1 MAKIYK
7 LTKGSQTI
15 YPATTTDAVVNPN
28 TRKNLTAELA
38 EIVNTTGK
46 KLLQWVSFDAEKL
59 IKPDGS
65 ISNMSN
71 SNYCVA
77 TYQVTSNSQVRICLN
92 LKYNINGSCVFV
104 LKKDDTI
111 VYTQLAGESKV
122 FQYEI
127 YTGECNTLLLQMNSQ
142 ANTLAYISET
152 PPIIGLVNDQVIE
165 DGSITTPKLANNS
178 VTAEKLDE
186 SLYNNLVFKG
196 ENVVYDEILSNSII
210 KKDGLLDTSS
220 QYYKNYRLF
229 KYSVAQGT
237 QYSFSTTLKN
247 GVTPGGFGIVS
258 LFKGDTF
265 VKHAV
270 LSSSSLTYNGD
281 IAVDVDCDLAYI
293 LSDKDLVPNLT
304 KSSSAIIEDGSITTP
319 KLANNSVTA
328 EKLDESLYNNLV
340 FKGENVVYDEILSNS
355 IIKKDGLLD
364 TSSQY
369 YKNYRLFK
377 YSVAQGT
384 QYSFST
390 TLKNGVTPGGF
401 GIVSLFK
408 GDTFVKHAVLSSS
421 SLTYNGDIAV
431 DVDCDLAYI
440 LSDKDLVPNLTKSS
454 SAIIEDG
461 SITTPKLANN
471 SVTAEKLDESI
482 TQEITNLIE
491 FRKYQ
496 QGGYNVANTSGE
508 YDRKMAET
516 LYSIIQ
522 AQPTAD
528 IYVVDNYYGGY
539 NNWSSPGRTYAQELK
554 AMADWF
560 SLGFISLKDAG
571 IRERVD
577 KEARVFT
584 IDGLHAYTEIG
595 AKRIYN
601 RIMGQLLQRY
611 NCDKSELTQKTFL
624 LLGDST
630 SIIGEPTSWAKL
642 LTEEFPGNVTVRAV
656 AGTGWIDNNEGGGRN
671 VLEQFNVDSVTQYDI
686 IIITSGFNEY
696 HHFQLDYASTI
707 KYLSVYYNQL
717 G

>member
-28 TRKNLTAELA
+28 TRKSLTAELA

-258 LFKGDTF
+258 LFKG
-265 VKHAV
+265 
-270 LSSSSLTYNGD
+270 G
-281 IAVDVDCDLAYI
+281 
-293 LSDKDLVPNLT
+293 
-304 KSSSAIIEDGSITTP
+304 
-319 KLANNSVTA
+319 
-328 EKLDESLYNNLV
+328 
-340 FKGENVVYDEILSNS
+340 
-355 IIKKDGLLD
+355 
-364 TSSQY
+364 
-369 YKNYRLFK
+369 
-377 YSVAQGT
+377 
-384 QYSFST
+384 
-390 TLKNGVTPGGF
+390 
-401 GIVSLFK
+401 
-408 GDTFVKHAVLSSS
+408 TFVKHAVLSSS

>member
-1 MAKIYK
+1 MVKMHK
-7 LTKGSQTI
+7 LTEGGQTI

-28 TRKNLTAELA
+28 TRKSLTAELA

-71 SNYCVA
+71 KNYCVA

-92 LKYNINGSCVFV
+92 LKYKINGSCVFV

-142 ANTLAYISET
+142 ANTLAYVSET

-165 DGSITTPKLANNS
+165 DGSITTSKLANNS

-210 KKDGLLDTSS
+210 KKNGLLDTSS

-237 QYSFSTTLKN
+237 QYSFSTTLKS

-304 KSSSAIIEDGSITTP
+304 KSSSAIIEDGSITT
-319 KLANNSVTA
+319 S
-328 EKLDESLYNNLV
+328 
-340 FKGENVVYDEILSNS
+340 
-355 IIKKDGLLD
+355 
-364 TSSQY
+364 
-369 YKNYRLFK
+369 
-377 YSVAQGT
+377 
-384 QYSFST
+384 
-390 TLKNGVTPGGF
+390 
-401 GIVSLFK
+401 
-408 GDTFVKHAVLSSS
+408 
-421 SLTYNGDIAV
+421 
-431 DVDCDLAYI
+431 
-440 LSDKDLVPNLTKSS
+440 
-454 SAIIEDG
+454 
-461 SITTPKLANN
+461 KLANN

-482 TQEITNLIE
+482 TQDITNLIE

-496 QGGYNVANTSGE
+496 QGGYNVENTSGE

-577 KEARVFT
+577 KEAHVFT
-584 IDGLHAYTEIG
+584 TDGLHAYTEIG

-630 SIIGEPTSWAKL
+630 SIIGKPTSWAKL

>member
-28 TRKNLTAELA
+28 TRKSLTAELA

-270 LSSSSLTYNGD
+270 LSSSL
-281 IAVDVDCDLAYI
+281 
-293 LSDKDLVPNLT
+293 
-304 KSSSAIIEDGSITTP
+304 
-319 KLANNSVTA
+319 
-328 EKLDESLYNNLV
+328 
-340 FKGENVVYDEILSNS
+340 
-355 IIKKDGLLD
+355 
-364 TSSQY
+364 
-369 YKNYRLFK
+369 
-377 YSVAQGT
+377 
-384 QYSFST
+384 
-390 TLKNGVTPGGF
+390 
-401 GIVSLFK
+401 
-408 GDTFVKHAVLSSS
+408 
-421 SLTYNGDIAV
+421 LTYNGDIAV

-577 KEARVFT
+577 KDARVFT

>member
-28 TRKNLTAELA
+28 TRKSLTAELA

-152 PPIIGLVNDQVIE
+152 PPIIGLVNDQV
-165 DGSITTPKLANNS
+165 
-178 VTAEKLDE
+178 
-186 SLYNNLVFKG
+186 
-196 ENVVYDEILSNSII
+196 
-210 KKDGLLDTSS
+210 
-220 QYYKNYRLF
+220 
-229 KYSVAQGT
+229 
-237 QYSFSTTLKN
+237 
-247 GVTPGGFGIVS
+247 
-258 LFKGDTF
+258 
-265 VKHAV
+265 
-270 LSSSSLTYNGD
+270 
-281 IAVDVDCDLAYI
+281 
-293 LSDKDLVPNLT
+293 
-304 KSSSAIIEDGSITTP
+304 IEDGSITTP

-611 NCDKSELTQKTFL
+611 NCDKSELTQTTFL

>member
-1 MAKIYK
+1 MVKMHK
-7 LTKGSQTI
+7 LTKGGQTI
-15 YPATTTDAVVNPN
+15 FPATIYDAVVNPN
-28 TRKNLTAELA
+28 TRKSLTAELA

-71 SNYCVA
+71 RNYCVA

-92 LKYNINGSCVFV
+92 LKYSINGSCVFV

-165 DGSITTPKLANNS
+165 DGSITTPKLADNS

-319 KLANNSVTA
+319 KLA
-328 EKLDESLYNNLV
+328 D
-340 FKGENVVYDEILSNS
+340 
-355 IIKKDGLLD
+355 
-364 TSSQY
+364 
-369 YKNYRLFK
+369 
-377 YSVAQGT
+377 
-384 QYSFST
+384 
-390 TLKNGVTPGGF
+390 
-401 GIVSLFK
+401 
-408 GDTFVKHAVLSSS
+408 
-421 SLTYNGDIAV
+421 
-431 DVDCDLAYI
+431 
-440 LSDKDLVPNLTKSS
+440 
-454 SAIIEDG
+454 
-461 SITTPKLANN
+461 N

>member
-1 MAKIYK
+1 MVKMHK
-7 LTKGSQTI
+7 LTKGGQTI
-15 YPATTTDAVVNPN
+15 FPATIYDAVVNPN
-28 TRKNLTAELA
+28 TRKSLTAELA

-92 LKYNINGSCVFV
+92 LKYSINGSCVFV

-165 DGSITTPKLANNS
+165 DGSITTPKLADNS

-319 KLANNSVTA
+319 KLA
-328 EKLDESLYNNLV
+328 D
-340 FKGENVVYDEILSNS
+340 
-355 IIKKDGLLD
+355 
-364 TSSQY
+364 
-369 YKNYRLFK
+369 
-377 YSVAQGT
+377 
-384 QYSFST
+384 
-390 TLKNGVTPGGF
+390 
-401 GIVSLFK
+401 
-408 GDTFVKHAVLSSS
+408 
-421 SLTYNGDIAV
+421 
-431 DVDCDLAYI
+431 
-440 LSDKDLVPNLTKSS
+440 
-454 SAIIEDG
+454 
-461 SITTPKLANN
+461 N

>member
-1 MAKIYK
+1 MVKMHK
-7 LTKGSQTI
+7 LTNSGQTI

-28 TRKNLTAELA
+28 TRKSLTAELA

-65 ISNMSN
+65 ISNMPN
-71 SNYCVA
+71 NKNYCVA

-92 LKYNINGSCVFV
+92 LKYKINGSCVFV

-127 YTGECNTLLLQMNSQ
+127 YTGECNTLLVQMNSQ

-237 QYSFSTTLKN
+237 QYSFSTTLK
-247 GVTPGGFGIVS
+247 S
-258 LFKGDTF
+258 
-265 VKHAV
+265 
-270 LSSSSLTYNGD
+270 
-281 IAVDVDCDLAYI
+281 
-293 LSDKDLVPNLT
+293 
-304 KSSSAIIEDGSITTP
+304 
-319 KLANNSVTA
+319 
-328 EKLDESLYNNLV
+328 
-340 FKGENVVYDEILSNS
+340 
-355 IIKKDGLLD
+355 
-364 TSSQY
+364 
-369 YKNYRLFK
+369 
-377 YSVAQGT
+377 
-384 QYSFST
+384 
-390 TLKNGVTPGGF
+390 GVTPGGF

-496 QGGYNVANTSGE
+496 QGGYNVENTSGE

-696 HHFQLDYASTI
+696 HHFQLDYAATI

>member
-1 MAKIYK
+1 MVKMHK
-7 LTKGSQTI
+7 LTKGGQTI
-15 YPATTTDAVVNPN
+15 YPATITDAVVNPN
-28 TRKNLTAELA
+28 TRKSLTAELA

-71 SNYCVA
+71 KNYCVA

-92 LKYNINGSCVFV
+92 LKYKINGSCVFV

-142 ANTLAYISET
+142 ANTLAYVSET

-165 DGSITTPKLANNS
+165 DGSITTSKLANNS

-304 KSSSAIIEDGSITTP
+304 KSSSAIIEDGSITT
-319 KLANNSVTA
+319 S
-328 EKLDESLYNNLV
+328 
-340 FKGENVVYDEILSNS
+340 
-355 IIKKDGLLD
+355 
-364 TSSQY
+364 
-369 YKNYRLFK
+369 
-377 YSVAQGT
+377 
-384 QYSFST
+384 
-390 TLKNGVTPGGF
+390 
-401 GIVSLFK
+401 
-408 GDTFVKHAVLSSS
+408 
-421 SLTYNGDIAV
+421 
-431 DVDCDLAYI
+431 
-440 LSDKDLVPNLTKSS
+440 
-454 SAIIEDG
+454 
-461 SITTPKLANN
+461 KLANN

-496 QGGYNVANTSGE
+496 QGGYNVENTSGE

>member
-28 TRKNLTAELA
+28 TRKSLTAELA

-152 PPIIGLVNDQVIE
+152 PPIIGLVNDQV
-165 DGSITTPKLANNS
+165 
-178 VTAEKLDE
+178 
-186 SLYNNLVFKG
+186 
-196 ENVVYDEILSNSII
+196 
-210 KKDGLLDTSS
+210 
-220 QYYKNYRLF
+220 
-229 KYSVAQGT
+229 
-237 QYSFSTTLKN
+237 
-247 GVTPGGFGIVS
+247 
-258 LFKGDTF
+258 
-265 VKHAV
+265 
-270 LSSSSLTYNGD
+270 
-281 IAVDVDCDLAYI
+281 
-293 LSDKDLVPNLT
+293 
-304 KSSSAIIEDGSITTP
+304 IEDGSITTP

>member
-1 MAKIYK
+1 MVKMHK
-7 LTKGSQTI
+7 LTKGGQTI
-15 YPATTTDAVVNPN
+15 YPATITDAVVNPN
-28 TRKNLTAELA
+28 TRKSLTAELA

-71 SNYCVA
+71 KNYCVA

-92 LKYNINGSCVFV
+92 LKYKINGSCVFV

-142 ANTLAYISET
+142 ANTLAYVSET

-210 KKDGLLDTSS
+210 KKGGLLDTSS

-247 GVTPGGFGIVS
+247 GITPGGFGIVS

-304 KSSSAIIEDGSITTP
+304 KSSSAIIEDGSITT
-319 KLANNSVTA
+319 S
-328 EKLDESLYNNLV
+328 
-340 FKGENVVYDEILSNS
+340 
-355 IIKKDGLLD
+355 
-364 TSSQY
+364 
-369 YKNYRLFK
+369 
-377 YSVAQGT
+377 
-384 QYSFST
+384 
-390 TLKNGVTPGGF
+390 
-401 GIVSLFK
+401 
-408 GDTFVKHAVLSSS
+408 
-421 SLTYNGDIAV
+421 
-431 DVDCDLAYI
+431 
-440 LSDKDLVPNLTKSS
+440 
-454 SAIIEDG
+454 
-461 SITTPKLANN
+461 KLANN

-496 QGGYNVANTSGE
+496 QGGYSVENTSGE

-630 SIIGEPTSWAKL
+630 SIIGKPTSWAKL

-696 HHFQLDYASTI
+696 HHFQLDYAATI

>member
-28 TRKNLTAELA
+28 TRKSLTAELA

-328 EKLDESLYNNLV
+328 EKLDES
-340 FKGENVVYDEILSNS
+340 
-355 IIKKDGLLD
+355 
-364 TSSQY
+364 
-369 YKNYRLFK
+369 
-377 YSVAQGT
+377 
-384 QYSFST
+384 
-390 TLKNGVTPGGF
+390 
-401 GIVSLFK
+401 
-408 GDTFVKHAVLSSS
+408 
-421 SLTYNGDIAV
+421 
-431 DVDCDLAYI
+431 
-440 LSDKDLVPNLTKSS
+440 
-454 SAIIEDG
+454 
-461 SITTPKLANN
+461 
-471 SVTAEKLDESI
+471 I

-571 IRERVD
+571 IRERVN

>member
-1 MAKIYK
+1 MVKMHK
-7 LTKGSQTI
+7 LTKGGQTI
-15 YPATTTDAVVNPN
+15 YPATITDAVVNPN
-28 TRKNLTAELA
+28 TRKSLTAELA

-196 ENVVYDEILSNSII
+196 GNVVYDEILSNSII
-210 KKDGLLDTSS
+210 KK
-220 QYYKNYRLF
+220 N
-229 KYSVAQGT
+229 
-237 QYSFSTTLKN
+237 
-247 GVTPGGFGIVS
+247 
-258 LFKGDTF
+258 
-265 VKHAV
+265 
-270 LSSSSLTYNGD
+270 
-281 IAVDVDCDLAYI
+281 
-293 LSDKDLVPNLT
+293 
-304 KSSSAIIEDGSITTP
+304 
-319 KLANNSVTA
+319 
-328 EKLDESLYNNLV
+328 
-340 FKGENVVYDEILSNS
+340 
-355 IIKKDGLLD
+355 GLLD

>member
-28 TRKNLTAELA
+28 SRKSLTSELS
-38 EIVNTTGK
+38 ELVNTTGK
-46 KLLQWVSFDAEKL
+46 KLLQWVSFDTEKL

-65 ISNMSN
+65 ITNMSN

-77 TYQVTSNSQVRICLN
+77 TYEVTSNSQVRICLN

-127 YTGECNTLLLQMNSQ
+127 YTGECNTLLVQMNSQ
-142 ANTLAYISET
+142 VNTLAYISET
-152 PPIIGLVNDQVIE
+152 PPIIGLIKDQAIE
-165 DGSITTPKLANNS
+165 DGSITTSKLADNS
-178 VTAEKLDE
+178 VTVEKLDE
-186 SLYNNLVFKG
+186 SLCSNLVFKG
-196 ENVVYDEILSNSII
+196 ENVVSDEILANSVV
-210 KKDGLLDTSS
+210 KKDGSIDTSS

-229 KYSVAQGT
+229 KYTVVQGT
-237 QYSFSTTLKN
+237 QYSFSTSLKN
-247 GVTPGGFGIVS
+247 GVTPNGFGIVS

-270 LSSSSLTYNGD
+270 LSSSSLIYDGD
-281 IAVDVDCDLAYI
+281 IAIDVDCDLAYI

-319 KLANNSVTA
+319 KLANNSVT
-328 EKLDESLYNNLV
+328 V
-340 FKGENVVYDEILSNS
+340 
-355 IIKKDGLLD
+355 
-364 TSSQY
+364 
-369 YKNYRLFK
+369 
-377 YSVAQGT
+377 
-384 QYSFST
+384 
-390 TLKNGVTPGGF
+390 
-401 GIVSLFK
+401 
-408 GDTFVKHAVLSSS
+408 
-421 SLTYNGDIAV
+421 
-431 DVDCDLAYI
+431 
-440 LSDKDLVPNLTKSS
+440 
-454 SAIIEDG
+454 
-461 SITTPKLANN
+461 
-471 SVTAEKLDESI
+471 EKLDESI

>member
-28 TRKNLTAELA
+28 TRKSLTAELA

-178 VTAEKLDE
+178 VTVEKLDE

-210 KKDGLLDTSS
+210 KKNGLLDTSS

-319 KLANNSVTA
+319 KLANNSVT
-328 EKLDESLYNNLV
+328 V
-340 FKGENVVYDEILSNS
+340 
-355 IIKKDGLLD
+355 
-364 TSSQY
+364 
-369 YKNYRLFK
+369 
-377 YSVAQGT
+377 
-384 QYSFST
+384 
-390 TLKNGVTPGGF
+390 
-401 GIVSLFK
+401 
-408 GDTFVKHAVLSSS
+408 
-421 SLTYNGDIAV
+421 
-431 DVDCDLAYI
+431 
-440 LSDKDLVPNLTKSS
+440 
-454 SAIIEDG
+454 
-461 SITTPKLANN
+461 
-471 SVTAEKLDESI
+471 EKLDESI

>member
-1 MAKIYK
+1 MVKMHK
-7 LTKGSQTI
+7 LTDGGQTI

-28 TRKNLTAELA
+28 TRKSLTAELA

-46 KLLQWVSFDAEKL
+46 KLLQWVSFDTEKL

-71 SNYCVA
+71 NKNYCVA

-92 LKYNINGSCVFV
+92 LKYKISGSCVFV

-127 YTGECNTLLLQMNSQ
+127 YTGECNTLLVQMNSQ

-196 ENVVYDEILSNSII
+196 ENVVYDEILPNSII
-210 KKDGLLDTSS
+210 KKGGLLDTSS

-229 KYSVAQGT
+229 KYSVARGT
-237 QYSFSTTLKN
+237 QYSFSTTLKS

-281 IAVDVDCDLAYI
+281 IAVDVDCDIAYI

-304 KSSSAIIEDGSITTP
+304 KSSSA
-319 KLANNSVTA
+319 V
-328 EKLDESLYNNLV
+328 
-340 FKGENVVYDEILSNS
+340 
-355 IIKKDGLLD
+355 
-364 TSSQY
+364 
-369 YKNYRLFK
+369 
-377 YSVAQGT
+377 
-384 QYSFST
+384 
-390 TLKNGVTPGGF
+390 
-401 GIVSLFK
+401 
-408 GDTFVKHAVLSSS
+408 
-421 SLTYNGDIAV
+421 
-431 DVDCDLAYI
+431 
-440 LSDKDLVPNLTKSS
+440 
-454 SAIIEDG
+454 IEDG

-482 TQEITNLIE
+482 AQEITNLTE

-496 QGGYNVANTSGE
+496 QGGYNVANISGE

-571 IRERVD
+571 IRERVN

-611 NCDKSELTQKTFL
+611 NCDKSELAQKTFL

-630 SIIGEPTSWAKL
+630 SIIGKPTSWAKL

>member
-28 TRKNLTAELA
+28 TRKSLTAELA

-178 VTAEKLDE
+178 VTVEKLDE

-247 GVTPGGFGIVS
+247 SVTPGGFGIVS

-319 KLANNSVTA
+319 KLANNSVT
-328 EKLDESLYNNLV
+328 V
-340 FKGENVVYDEILSNS
+340 
-355 IIKKDGLLD
+355 
-364 TSSQY
+364 
-369 YKNYRLFK
+369 
-377 YSVAQGT
+377 
-384 QYSFST
+384 
-390 TLKNGVTPGGF
+390 
-401 GIVSLFK
+401 
-408 GDTFVKHAVLSSS
+408 
-421 SLTYNGDIAV
+421 
-431 DVDCDLAYI
+431 
-440 LSDKDLVPNLTKSS
+440 
-454 SAIIEDG
+454 
-461 SITTPKLANN
+461 
-471 SVTAEKLDESI
+471 EKLDESI

>member
-28 TRKNLTAELA
+28 TRKSLTAELA

-46 KLLQWVSFDAEKL
+46 KLLKWVSFDAEKL

-210 KKDGLLDTSS
+210 KK
-220 QYYKNYRLF
+220 N
-229 KYSVAQGT
+229 
-237 QYSFSTTLKN
+237 
-247 GVTPGGFGIVS
+247 
-258 LFKGDTF
+258 
-265 VKHAV
+265 
-270 LSSSSLTYNGD
+270 
-281 IAVDVDCDLAYI
+281 
-293 LSDKDLVPNLT
+293 
-304 KSSSAIIEDGSITTP
+304 
-319 KLANNSVTA
+319 
-328 EKLDESLYNNLV
+328 
-340 FKGENVVYDEILSNS
+340 
-355 IIKKDGLLD
+355 GLLD

>member
-1 MAKIYK
+1 MAKMHK
-7 LTKGSQTI
+7 LTNGGQTI

-28 TRKNLTAELA
+28 TRKSLTAELA

-59 IKPDGS
+59 INPDGS

-71 SNYCVA
+71 KNYCVA

-92 LKYNINGSCVFV
+92 LKYKINGSCVFV
-104 LKKDDTI
+104 LKKDDTV

-142 ANTLAYISET
+142 ANTLAYVSET

-165 DGSITTPKLANNS
+165 DGSITTSKLADNS

-196 ENVVYDEILSNSII
+196 ENVVYNEILPNSII
-210 KKDGLLDTSS
+210 KNNGLLDTSS

-293 LSDKDLVPNLT
+293 LSGKDLVPNLT
-304 KSSSAIIEDGSITTP
+304 KSSSAIIEDGSITTS
-319 KLANNSVTA
+319 KLA
-328 EKLDESLYNNLV
+328 D
-340 FKGENVVYDEILSNS
+340 
-355 IIKKDGLLD
+355 
-364 TSSQY
+364 
-369 YKNYRLFK
+369 
-377 YSVAQGT
+377 
-384 QYSFST
+384 
-390 TLKNGVTPGGF
+390 
-401 GIVSLFK
+401 
-408 GDTFVKHAVLSSS
+408 
-421 SLTYNGDIAV
+421 
-431 DVDCDLAYI
+431 
-440 LSDKDLVPNLTKSS
+440 
-454 SAIIEDG
+454 
-461 SITTPKLANN
+461 N

-482 TQEITNLIE
+482 AQEITNLIE

-496 QGGYNVANTSGE
+496 QGGYNVENTSGE

-630 SIIGEPTSWAKL
+630 SIIGKPTSWAKL

-696 HHFQLDYASTI
+696 HHFQLDYAATI

>member
-28 TRKNLTAELA
+28 TRKSLTAELA

-328 EKLDESLYNNLV
+328 EKLDES
-340 FKGENVVYDEILSNS
+340 
-355 IIKKDGLLD
+355 
-364 TSSQY
+364 
-369 YKNYRLFK
+369 
-377 YSVAQGT
+377 
-384 QYSFST
+384 
-390 TLKNGVTPGGF
+390 
-401 GIVSLFK
+401 
-408 GDTFVKHAVLSSS
+408 
-421 SLTYNGDIAV
+421 
-431 DVDCDLAYI
+431 
-440 LSDKDLVPNLTKSS
+440 
-454 SAIIEDG
+454 
-461 SITTPKLANN
+461 
-471 SVTAEKLDESI
+471 I

-491 FRKYQ
+491 LRKYQ

>member
-1 MAKIYK
+1 MVKMHK
-7 LTKGSQTI
+7 LTKGGQTI
-15 YPATTTDAVVNPN
+15 YPATITDAVVNPN
-28 TRKNLTAELA
+28 TRKSLTAELA

-152 PPIIGLVNDQVIE
+152 PPIIGLVNDQV
-165 DGSITTPKLANNS
+165 
-178 VTAEKLDE
+178 
-186 SLYNNLVFKG
+186 
-196 ENVVYDEILSNSII
+196 
-210 KKDGLLDTSS
+210 
-220 QYYKNYRLF
+220 
-229 KYSVAQGT
+229 
-237 QYSFSTTLKN
+237 
-247 GVTPGGFGIVS
+247 
-258 LFKGDTF
+258 
-265 VKHAV
+265 
-270 LSSSSLTYNGD
+270 
-281 IAVDVDCDLAYI
+281 
-293 LSDKDLVPNLT
+293 
-304 KSSSAIIEDGSITTP
+304 
-319 KLANNSVTA
+319 
-328 EKLDESLYNNLV
+328 
-340 FKGENVVYDEILSNS
+340 
-355 IIKKDGLLD
+355 
-364 TSSQY
+364 
-369 YKNYRLFK
+369 
-377 YSVAQGT
+377 
-384 QYSFST
+384 
-390 TLKNGVTPGGF
+390 
-401 GIVSLFK
+401 
-408 GDTFVKHAVLSSS
+408 
-421 SLTYNGDIAV
+421 
-431 DVDCDLAYI
+431 
-440 LSDKDLVPNLTKSS
+440 
-454 SAIIEDG
+454 IEDG

>member
-1 MAKIYK
+1 MVKMHK
-7 LTKGSQTI
+7 LTEGGQTI

-28 TRKNLTAELA
+28 TRKSLTAELA

-65 ISNMSN
+65 IGNMSN
-71 SNYCVA
+71 KNYCVA

-92 LKYNINGSCVFV
+92 LKYEINGSCVFV

-210 KKDGLLDTSS
+210 KKNGLLDTSS

-247 GVTPGGFGIVS
+247 G
-258 LFKGDTF
+258 L
-265 VKHAV
+265 
-270 LSSSSLTYNGD
+270 
-281 IAVDVDCDLAYI
+281 
-293 LSDKDLVPNLT
+293 
-304 KSSSAIIEDGSITTP
+304 
-319 KLANNSVTA
+319 
-328 EKLDESLYNNLV
+328 
-340 FKGENVVYDEILSNS
+340 
-355 IIKKDGLLD
+355 
-364 TSSQY
+364 
-369 YKNYRLFK
+369 
-377 YSVAQGT
+377 
-384 QYSFST
+384 
-390 TLKNGVTPGGF
+390 TPGGF

-584 IDGLHAYTEIG
+584 VDGLHAYTEIG

-630 SIIGEPTSWAKL
+630 SIIGKPTSWAKL

>member
-1 MAKIYK
+1 MVKMHK
-7 LTKGSQTI
+7 LTEGGQTI

-28 TRKNLTAELA
+28 TRKSLTAELA

-71 SNYCVA
+71 KNYCVA

-92 LKYNINGSCVFV
+92 LKYKINGSCVFV

-142 ANTLAYISET
+142 ANTLAYVSET

-186 SLYNNLVFKG
+186 SLYNSLVFKG

-210 KKDGLLDTSS
+210 KKSGLLDTSS

-237 QYSFSTTLKN
+237 QYSFSTTLKS

-304 KSSSAIIEDGSITTP
+304 K
-319 KLANNSVTA
+319 
-328 EKLDESLYNNLV
+328 Y
-340 FKGENVVYDEILSNS
+340 
-355 IIKKDGLLD
+355 
-364 TSSQY
+364 
-369 YKNYRLFK
+369 
-377 YSVAQGT
+377 
-384 QYSFST
+384 
-390 TLKNGVTPGGF
+390 
-401 GIVSLFK
+401 
-408 GDTFVKHAVLSSS
+408 
-421 SLTYNGDIAV
+421 
-431 DVDCDLAYI
+431 
-440 LSDKDLVPNLTKSS
+440 S

-496 QGGYNVANTSGE
+496 QGGYNVENTSGE

-577 KEARVFT
+577 KKDRVFT

-630 SIIGEPTSWAKL
+630 SIIGKPTSWAKL

-656 AGTGWIDNNEGGGRN
+656 AGTGWIDNNEGDGRN

>member
-1 MAKIYK
+1 MAKMHK
-7 LTKGSQTI
+7 LTKGGQTI
-15 YPATTTDAVVNPN
+15 FPATIYDAVVNPN
-28 TRKNLTAELA
+28 TRKSLTAELA

-152 PPIIGLVNDQVIE
+152 PPIIGLVNDQV
-165 DGSITTPKLANNS
+165 
-178 VTAEKLDE
+178 
-186 SLYNNLVFKG
+186 
-196 ENVVYDEILSNSII
+196 
-210 KKDGLLDTSS
+210 
-220 QYYKNYRLF
+220 
-229 KYSVAQGT
+229 
-237 QYSFSTTLKN
+237 
-247 GVTPGGFGIVS
+247 
-258 LFKGDTF
+258 
-265 VKHAV
+265 
-270 LSSSSLTYNGD
+270 
-281 IAVDVDCDLAYI
+281 
-293 LSDKDLVPNLT
+293 
-304 KSSSAIIEDGSITTP
+304 IEDGSITTP

>member
-28 TRKNLTAELA
+28 TRKSLTAELA

-178 VTAEKLDE
+178 VTVEKLDE

-210 KKDGLLDTSS
+210 KKNGLLDTSS

-247 GVTPGGFGIVS
+247 GVSPGGFGIVS

-319 KLANNSVTA
+319 KLANNSVT
-328 EKLDESLYNNLV
+328 V
-340 FKGENVVYDEILSNS
+340 
-355 IIKKDGLLD
+355 
-364 TSSQY
+364 
-369 YKNYRLFK
+369 
-377 YSVAQGT
+377 
-384 QYSFST
+384 
-390 TLKNGVTPGGF
+390 
-401 GIVSLFK
+401 
-408 GDTFVKHAVLSSS
+408 
-421 SLTYNGDIAV
+421 
-431 DVDCDLAYI
+431 
-440 LSDKDLVPNLTKSS
+440 
-454 SAIIEDG
+454 
-461 SITTPKLANN
+461 
-471 SVTAEKLDESI
+471 EKLDESI

>member
-1 MAKIYK
+1 MVKMHK
-7 LTKGSQTI
+7 LTKGGQTI

-28 TRKNLTAELA
+28 TRKSLTAELA

-71 SNYCVA
+71 ENYCVA

-210 KKDGLLDTSS
+210 KK
-220 QYYKNYRLF
+220 N
-229 KYSVAQGT
+229 
-237 QYSFSTTLKN
+237 
-247 GVTPGGFGIVS
+247 
-258 LFKGDTF
+258 
-265 VKHAV
+265 
-270 LSSSSLTYNGD
+270 
-281 IAVDVDCDLAYI
+281 
-293 LSDKDLVPNLT
+293 
-304 KSSSAIIEDGSITTP
+304 
-319 KLANNSVTA
+319 
-328 EKLDESLYNNLV
+328 
-340 FKGENVVYDEILSNS
+340 
-355 IIKKDGLLD
+355 GLLD

>member
-28 TRKNLTAELA
+28 TRKSLTAELA

-152 PPIIGLVNDQVIE
+152 PPIIGLVNDQV
-165 DGSITTPKLANNS
+165 
-178 VTAEKLDE
+178 
-186 SLYNNLVFKG
+186 
-196 ENVVYDEILSNSII
+196 
-210 KKDGLLDTSS
+210 
-220 QYYKNYRLF
+220 
-229 KYSVAQGT
+229 
-237 QYSFSTTLKN
+237 
-247 GVTPGGFGIVS
+247 
-258 LFKGDTF
+258 
-265 VKHAV
+265 
-270 LSSSSLTYNGD
+270 
-281 IAVDVDCDLAYI
+281 
-293 LSDKDLVPNLT
+293 
-304 KSSSAIIEDGSITTP
+304 IEDGSITTP

-642 LTEEFPGNVTVRAV
+642 LTEEFPGNATVRAV

>member
-1 MAKIYK
+1 MVKMHK
-7 LTKGSQTI
+7 LTKGGQTI

-28 TRKNLTAELA
+28 TRKSLTAELA

-71 SNYCVA
+71 KNYCVA

-92 LKYNINGSCVFV
+92 LKYKINGACVFV

-142 ANTLAYISET
+142 ANTLAYVSET

-220 QYYKNYRLF
+220 QYYKNCRLF

-247 GVTPGGFGIVS
+247 GVTP
-258 LFKGDTF
+258 D
-265 VKHAV
+265 
-270 LSSSSLTYNGD
+270 
-281 IAVDVDCDLAYI
+281 
-293 LSDKDLVPNLT
+293 
-304 KSSSAIIEDGSITTP
+304 
-319 KLANNSVTA
+319 
-328 EKLDESLYNNLV
+328 
-340 FKGENVVYDEILSNS
+340 
-355 IIKKDGLLD
+355 
-364 TSSQY
+364 
-369 YKNYRLFK
+369 
-377 YSVAQGT
+377 
-384 QYSFST
+384 
-390 TLKNGVTPGGF
+390 GF

>member
-1 MAKIYK
+1 MVKMHK
-7 LTKGSQTI
+7 LTKGGQTI

-28 TRKNLTAELA
+28 TRKSLTAELA

-71 SNYCVA
+71 KNYCVA

-92 LKYNINGSCVFV
+92 LKYKINGSCVFV

-127 YTGECNTLLLQMNSQ
+127 YTGECYTLLLQMNSQ
-142 ANTLAYISET
+142 ANTLAYVSET

-210 KKDGLLDTSS
+210 KKNGLLDTSS

-237 QYSFSTTLKN
+237 QYSFSTTLKS
-247 GVTPGGFGIVS
+247 GITPGGFGIVS
-258 LFKGDTF
+258 LFKGNTF

-328 EKLDESLYNNLV
+328 EKLD
-340 FKGENVVYDEILSNS
+340 K
-355 IIKKDGLLD
+355 
-364 TSSQY
+364 
-369 YKNYRLFK
+369 
-377 YSVAQGT
+377 
-384 QYSFST
+384 
-390 TLKNGVTPGGF
+390 
-401 GIVSLFK
+401 
-408 GDTFVKHAVLSSS
+408 
-421 SLTYNGDIAV
+421 
-431 DVDCDLAYI
+431 
-440 LSDKDLVPNLTKSS
+440 
-454 SAIIEDG
+454 
-461 SITTPKLANN
+461 
-471 SVTAEKLDESI
+471 SI
-482 TQEITNLIE
+482 TQEITNLTE

-577 KEARVFT
+577 KKARVFT

>member
-28 TRKNLTAELA
+28 TRKSLTAELA

-111 VYTQLAGESKV
+111 VYTQLAGKSKV

-210 KKDGLLDTSS
+210 N
-220 QYYKNYRLF
+220 KN
-229 KYSVAQGT
+229 
-237 QYSFSTTLKN
+237 
-247 GVTPGGFGIVS
+247 
-258 LFKGDTF
+258 
-265 VKHAV
+265 
-270 LSSSSLTYNGD
+270 
-281 IAVDVDCDLAYI
+281 
-293 LSDKDLVPNLT
+293 
-304 KSSSAIIEDGSITTP
+304 
-319 KLANNSVTA
+319 
-328 EKLDESLYNNLV
+328 
-340 FKGENVVYDEILSNS
+340 
-355 IIKKDGLLD
+355 GLLD

>member
-28 TRKNLTAELA
+28 TRKSLTAELA

-210 KKDGLLDTSS
+210 KKNGLLDTSS

-355 IIKKDGLLD
+355 IIKKNGLLD

-384 QYSFST
+384 Q
-390 TLKNGVTPGGF
+390 
-401 GIVSLFK
+401 
-408 GDTFVKHAVLSSS
+408 
-421 SLTYNGDIAV
+421 
-431 DVDCDLAYI
+431 
-440 LSDKDLVPNLTKSS
+440 
-454 SAIIEDG
+454 
-461 SITTPKLANN
+461 
-471 SVTAEKLDESI
+471 
-482 TQEITNLIE
+482 
-491 FRKYQ
+491 
-496 QGGYNVANTSGE
+496 
-508 YDRKMAET
+508 
-516 LYSIIQ
+516 
-522 AQPTAD
+522 
-528 IYVVDNYYGGY
+528 
-539 NNWSSPGRTYAQELK
+539 
-554 AMADWF
+554 
-560 SLGFISLKDAG
+560 
-571 IRERVD
+571 
-577 KEARVFT
+577 
-584 IDGLHAYTEIG
+584 
-595 AKRIYN
+595 
-601 RIMGQLLQRY
+601 
-611 NCDKSELTQKTFL
+611 
-624 LLGDST
+624 
-630 SIIGEPTSWAKL
+630 
-642 LTEEFPGNVTVRAV
+642 
-656 AGTGWIDNNEGGGRN
+656 
-671 VLEQFNVDSVTQYDI
+671 
-686 IIITSGFNEY
+686 
-696 HHFQLDYASTI
+696 
-707 KYLSVYYNQL
+707 
-717 G
+717 

>member
-28 TRKNLTAELA
+28 TRKSLTAELA

-178 VTAEKLDE
+178 VTVEKLDE

-319 KLANNSVTA
+319 KLANNSVT
-328 EKLDESLYNNLV
+328 V
-340 FKGENVVYDEILSNS
+340 
-355 IIKKDGLLD
+355 
-364 TSSQY
+364 
-369 YKNYRLFK
+369 
-377 YSVAQGT
+377 
-384 QYSFST
+384 
-390 TLKNGVTPGGF
+390 
-401 GIVSLFK
+401 
-408 GDTFVKHAVLSSS
+408 
-421 SLTYNGDIAV
+421 
-431 DVDCDLAYI
+431 
-440 LSDKDLVPNLTKSS
+440 
-454 SAIIEDG
+454 
-461 SITTPKLANN
+461 
-471 SVTAEKLDESI
+471 EKLDESI

>member
-1 MAKIYK
+1 MVKMHK
-7 LTKGSQTI
+7 LTKGGQTI

-28 TRKNLTAELA
+28 TRKSLTVELA

-65 ISNMSN
+65 ISNMPN
-71 SNYCVA
+71 KNYCVA

-92 LKYNINGSCVFV
+92 LKYKINGSCVFV

-142 ANTLAYISET
+142 ANTSAYVSET

-165 DGSITTPKLANNS
+165 DGSITTSKLANNS

-210 KKDGLLDTSS
+210 KKGGSLDTSS

-270 LSSSSLTYNGD
+270 LSSSSLTYKGD

-304 KSSSAIIEDGSITTP
+304 KSSSAIIEDGSITT
-319 KLANNSVTA
+319 S
-328 EKLDESLYNNLV
+328 
-340 FKGENVVYDEILSNS
+340 
-355 IIKKDGLLD
+355 
-364 TSSQY
+364 
-369 YKNYRLFK
+369 
-377 YSVAQGT
+377 
-384 QYSFST
+384 
-390 TLKNGVTPGGF
+390 
-401 GIVSLFK
+401 
-408 GDTFVKHAVLSSS
+408 
-421 SLTYNGDIAV
+421 
-431 DVDCDLAYI
+431 
-440 LSDKDLVPNLTKSS
+440 
-454 SAIIEDG
+454 
-461 SITTPKLANN
+461 KLANN

-696 HHFQLDYASTI
+696 HHFQLDYAATI

>member
-28 TRKNLTAELA
+28 TRKSLTAELA

-165 DGSITTPKLANNS
+165 DGSITTPKLAN
-178 VTAEKLDE
+178 K
-186 SLYNNLVFKG
+186 
-196 ENVVYDEILSNSII
+196 
-210 KKDGLLDTSS
+210 
-220 QYYKNYRLF
+220 
-229 KYSVAQGT
+229 
-237 QYSFSTTLKN
+237 
-247 GVTPGGFGIVS
+247 
-258 LFKGDTF
+258 
-265 VKHAV
+265 
-270 LSSSSLTYNGD
+270 
-281 IAVDVDCDLAYI
+281 
-293 LSDKDLVPNLT
+293 
-304 KSSSAIIEDGSITTP
+304 
-319 KLANNSVTA
+319 SVTA

>member
-28 TRKNLTAELA
+28 TRKSLTAELA

-210 KKDGLLDTSS
+210 KK
-220 QYYKNYRLF
+220 N
-229 KYSVAQGT
+229 
-237 QYSFSTTLKN
+237 
-247 GVTPGGFGIVS
+247 
-258 LFKGDTF
+258 
-265 VKHAV
+265 
-270 LSSSSLTYNGD
+270 
-281 IAVDVDCDLAYI
+281 
-293 LSDKDLVPNLT
+293 
-304 KSSSAIIEDGSITTP
+304 
-319 KLANNSVTA
+319 
-328 EKLDESLYNNLV
+328 
-340 FKGENVVYDEILSNS
+340 
-355 IIKKDGLLD
+355 GLLD

>member
-1 MAKIYK
+1 MVKMHK
-7 LTKGSQTI
+7 LTKGGQTI
-15 YPATTTDAVVNPN
+15 YPATITDAVVNPN
-28 TRKNLTAELA
+28 TRKSLTAELA

-237 QYSFSTTLKN
+237 QYSFSTTLKR

-258 LFKGDTF
+258 LFKGNTF

-304 KSSSAIIEDGSITTP
+304 KSSS
-319 KLANNSVTA
+319 
-328 EKLDESLYNNLV
+328 
-340 FKGENVVYDEILSNS
+340 
-355 IIKKDGLLD
+355 
-364 TSSQY
+364 
-369 YKNYRLFK
+369 
-377 YSVAQGT
+377 
-384 QYSFST
+384 
-390 TLKNGVTPGGF
+390 
-401 GIVSLFK
+401 
-408 GDTFVKHAVLSSS
+408 
-421 SLTYNGDIAV
+421 
-431 DVDCDLAYI
+431 
-440 LSDKDLVPNLTKSS
+440 
-454 SAIIEDG
+454 IIEDG

>member
-1 MAKIYK
+1 MVKIHK
-7 LTKGSQTI
+7 LTNSGQTI

-28 TRKNLTAELA
+28 TRKSLTAELA

-65 ISNMSN
+65 IGDMSN
-71 SNYCVA
+71 NKNYCVA
-77 TYQVTSNSQVRICLN
+77 TYQVTSNSQVRIYLD
-92 LKYNINGSCVFV
+92 LKYKINGSCVFV

-111 VYTQLAGESKV
+111 VYTQLADESKV

-152 PPIIGLVNDQVIE
+152 PPIIGLVNDQVIK

-186 SLYNNLVFKG
+186 SLYNSLAFKG
-196 ENVVYDEILSNSII
+196 ENVVYDEILSNSIVR
-210 KKDGLLDTSS
+210 KDGLLDTSS

-247 GVTPGGFGIVS
+247 SVTPGGYGIVS

-293 LSDKDLVPNLT
+293 LSGKDLVPNLT
-304 KSSSAIIEDGSITTP
+304 KSI
-319 KLANNSVTA
+319 
-328 EKLDESLYNNLV
+328 
-340 FKGENVVYDEILSNS
+340 
-355 IIKKDGLLD
+355 
-364 TSSQY
+364 
-369 YKNYRLFK
+369 
-377 YSVAQGT
+377 
-384 QYSFST
+384 
-390 TLKNGVTPGGF
+390 
-401 GIVSLFK
+401 
-408 GDTFVKHAVLSSS
+408 
-421 SLTYNGDIAV
+421 
-431 DVDCDLAYI
+431 
-440 LSDKDLVPNLTKSS
+440 

-482 TQEITNLIE
+482 TQEITNLTE

-577 KEARVFT
+577 KDARVFT

-630 SIIGEPTSWAKL
+630 SIIGKPTSWAKL